1 MGLVGGI
8 EGVKVVHQT
17 DGTLQSKM
25 ENTFPGTVFPMGSNT
40 ATINEAGKLLQLV
53 QLGFHSVQHL
63 WEYKCSCAPVEAGQ
77 AVSPL
82 LPSML
87 FGTRALVLCAA
98 YGRLAG
104 LGTSRNSPVSV
115 P

>member
-1 MGLVGGI
+1 MKQENCTTTRPIGLLFRTAFVGVQVFMCH
-8 EGVKVVHQT
+8 GVH
-17 DGTLQSKM
+17 
-25 ENTFPGTVFPMGSNT
+25 
-40 ATINEAGKLLQLV
+40 
-53 QLGFHSVQHL
+53 
-63 WEYKCSCAPVEAGQ
+63 VEAGQ
-77 AVSPL
+77 AVSPF

-87 FGTRALVLCAA
+87 FGTKALVLCAA